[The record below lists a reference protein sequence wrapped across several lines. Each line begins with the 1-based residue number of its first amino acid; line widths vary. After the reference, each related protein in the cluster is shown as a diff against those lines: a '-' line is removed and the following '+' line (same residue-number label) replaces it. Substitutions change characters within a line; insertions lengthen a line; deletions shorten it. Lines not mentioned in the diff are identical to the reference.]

1 MGGRLGPMTRSVS
14 LFAVG
19 GLVLAACA
27 APGPADSRS
36 GKPIQTANSISQ
48 QERAQG
54 AKAHPELLQE
64 FGGLYS
70 GPQSAYV
77 EQVGRKIAVQSSL
90 SNASGDFTISLLNSP
105 VNNAF
110 AIPGGYVYV
119 TRQLTALMNSEAEL
133 AGVLGHEVGHVAA
146 QHGQRR
152 QKAATR
158 NSILGVLGQ
167 VLVGAVAGDSAV
179 GGLLQRGIG
188 TGAQLLT
195 LRFSRTQEYEADDL
209 GIRYLSSAGYDP
221 RALSDTLASLAR
233 QNALDARLKGT
244 QSGVPEWASTHPD
257 PASRVQR
264 ALNVARDTRATGTLR
279 NADVF
284 LTRIDGMLYGEDPK
298 EGVVEGNSFIHPAF
312 RLKFSV
318 PRGFALENGTQAVS
332 ISGSGGQ
339 AQFTGAT
346 YGGDLSAHVAGLF
359 RSLSGNASAGVPA
372 PRLTTIN
379 GIPAAYATTRA
390 STQNGQAVDVTI
402 FAYEFGRSTAYHF
415 VTVAPAGAGLGP
427 FEPMVT
433 SITRLSESE
442 AAAIRPRRLR
452 VVTVKAGDTVA
463 SLSDRMAY
471 TDYKQDRFL
480 VLNALDANSRLTP
493 GQKVK
498 IVTY

>member
-1 MGGRLGPMTRSVS
+1 MTRIITV
-14 LFAVG
+14 LAAG
-19 GLVLAACA
+19 GLVLGACA

-36 GKPIQTANSISQ
+36 SGAIQTANTITA
-48 QERAQG
+48 QEKAQG

-64 FGGLYS
+64 FGGLYG
-70 GPQSAYV
+70 GPQAAYV
-77 EQVGRKIAVQSSL
+77 EEVGRKIAVQSSL
-90 SNASGDFTISLLNSP
+90 SNARGDFTISLLNSP

-146 QHGQRR
+146 RHSQRR
-152 QKAATR
+152 QQASTR

-167 VLVGAVAGDSAV
+167 VLVGAVAGDSAI

-195 LRFSRTQEYEADDL
+195 LRFSRGQEYEADDL
-209 GIRYLSSAGYDP
+209 GIRYLASAGYDP
-221 RALSDTLASLAR
+221 KALSDTLASLAR
-233 QNALDARLKGT
+233 QNTLDARLKGS
-244 QSGVPEWASTHPD
+244 QSAVPEWASTHPD
-257 PASRVQR
+257 PASRVRR
-264 ALNVARDTRATGTLR
+264 ALDVARGTRSTETLR

-298 EGVVEGNSFIHPAF
+298 EGVIEGNSFIHPAF

-318 PRGFALENGTQAVS
+318 PRGFALNNGTQSVG

-339 AQFTGAT
+339 AQFTGAS

-359 RSLSGNASAGVPA
+359 RSLAGNANANVPT
-372 PRLTTIN
+372 PNRTTIN

-415 VTVAPAGAGLGP
+415 VAITQAGAGLGP
-427 FEPMVT
+427 FQPMV
-433 SITRLSESE
+433 SSVTRLSESE
-442 AAAIRPRRLR
+442 AAAVKPRRLR
-452 VVTVKAGDTVA
+452 VVTVKAGDTIA
-463 SLSDRMAY
+463 SLSGRMAY
-471 TDYKQDRFL
+471 SDYQQDRFL